1 MQVFKAGKARLR
13 QWVGQH
19 ALALAAGGS
28 SFAQSAAG
36 VWSYYRL
43 GMYQTVVNQPA
54 FPDNVNAQ
62 FARAASLTAL
72 GEAQEAE
79 AVARSLLK
87 SGQLGARVP
96 AFIQA
101 IAAFSPPLAERLCH
115 EAVLPASS
123 FLPVGLAMRLG
134 DYPLAKQ
141 RLQAYQQAANTPN
154 PEALLV
160 ESNLTATTALQ
171 QCDFINQF
179 LARHGLAAVRP
190 VDEHAPLGVMNLAA
204 LDKPAHADNESAPAS
219 QGPLVS
225 VLMTTYCSGERAVRA
240 IDSLL
245 AQQHRH
251 LEIIVVD
258 DASPDNTFEQLLA
271 CAKQDARVRCY
282 QLPKNAGTYVAKTY
296 GYQQA
301 HGEFITCHDS
311 DDWSHPEKISRQLA
325 PMLKHPA
332 IMATTSQWVRLSDEG
347 KFFVRQAAP
356 FTRLNPSSP
365 LFRRMVIERMG
376 SWDLVRTG
384 ADSEFLARMKLYF
397 GKSAVKR
404 LIEPLAFGAHRDD
417 SLMTAKDT
425 GHQENEVS
433 PARLAYWE
441 SWSEWHL
448 QQLRNGEPL
457 CLAPISGQR
466 AFPAPDAIAVPDTD
480 INTLLGEAR

>member
-1 MQVFKAGKARLR
+1 MQVLKAGKARLR
-13 QWVGQH
+13 QWAGQH
-19 ALALAAGGS
+19 ALALASGGS

-54 FPDNVNAQ
+54 FPADVNAQ

-72 GEAQEAE
+72 GESQQAE
-79 AVARSLLK
+79 ALALSLLK

-101 IAAFSPPLAERLCH
+101 IAAFSPPLAERLCR
-115 EAVLPASS
+115 EVVLPTSS

-134 DYPLAKQ
+134 DQPLAKQ
-141 RLQAYQQAANTPN
+141 RLHTYQQVAKKLN
-154 PEALLV
+154 PETLLI
-160 ESNLTATTALQ
+160 ESNLSATTALQ
-171 QCDFINQF
+171 QCDYINRF
-179 LARHGLAAVRP
+179 LASHTLAPVKP
-190 VDEHAPLGVMNLAA
+190 VDEHVPLGVMNLSTVNDPA
-204 LDKPAHADNESAPAS
+204 LAKDEAEK

-225 VLMTTYCSGERAVRA
+225 VLMTTYCSGKRAVRA
-240 IDSLL
+240 IASLL
-245 AQQHRH
+245 AQRHRH

-258 DASPDNTFEQLLA
+258 DASPDNTFEQLVE
-271 CAKQDARVRCY
+271 CAKKDARVRCY
-282 QLPKNAGTYVAKTY
+282 QLPKNAGTYVAKTF
-296 GYQQA
+296 GYQLA

-332 IMATTSQWVRLSDEG
+332 IMATTSQWVRLSDAG
-347 KFFVRQAAP
+347 MFFVRQAAP

-365 LFRRMVIERMG
+365 LFRRAVIERMG

-425 GHQENEVS
+425 GHQENAVS

-457 CLAPISGQR
+457 CLAPMSGQR
-466 AFPAPDAIAVPDTD
+466 AFPAPDAIVVPEAD
-480 INTLLGEAR
+480 IQTLLGDAH